1 MTVEESICRYAQAA
15 PDKIAVECEG
25 SRVSYSELW
34 HRIKQRA
41 SELVENGLKPH
52 RPYVFRATQDAGF
65 VVTYCAVHYAGAIAV
80 PLESKASDESF
91 ESVKAEVESCDYPE
105 DVADILYT
113 TGTTGKS
120 KGVMITK
127 ACLVA
132 SADNFISSMPFTPDL
147 LFIISGPLNHIAS
160 LFKMHPTLTS
170 GGTVCVLDGLRDI
183 NAFFKVFEL
192 PYPKFATFLVPA
204 SIRLLLQFS
213 CDRLSALADK
223 VSFIETGAAPI
234 TRRDMELLSKALPH
248 SRLYNTLGGTEIGSV
263 CTYDFNDGKYM
274 EGCIGRPFKNSK
286 VEFTPEGGIVVSG
299 PVIMKGYVADAEAT
313 NRVLKDG
320 KVYTSDMGFMD
331 EDGLIH
337 LKGRQGDVINVGGYK
352 VDPVE
357 VESAVSSYKDVKD
370 CICIAD
376 THPVIGTV
384 LKILVVLEEGVPLDK
399 QVLALYLKSKL
410 DAYKLPTYYE
420 AVDSIKRTY
429 NGKLDRKYY
438 KK

>member
-65 VVTYCAVHYAGAIAV
+65 VVTYCAVHHAGAIAV

-127 ACLVA
+127 TCLVA
-132 SADNFISSMPFTPDL
+132 SADNFISGMPFTSDL
-147 LFIISGPLNHIAS
+147 LFVISGPLNHIAS
-160 LFKMHPTLTS
+160 LFKMHPTLTA
-170 GGTVCVLDGLRDI
+170 GGTVCILDGLRDI

-352 VDPVE
+352 VDPAE
-357 VESAVSSYKDVKD
+357 VESAVSSYEPVKD
-370 CICIAD
+370 CVCVAD

-384 LKILVVLEEGVPLDK
+384 LKVLVVLEDGADLDK
-399 QVLALYLKSKL
+399 HALALYLKSKL